1 MSNFPKVYL
10 ISDLYNETTKESVE
24 VLTDNHR
31 FLLDIEE
38 MIKLREILDYC
49 LENISEE
56 EIKRINEEKYNRM
69 FNMRENKVINENIK
83 KTKDG
88 YVYIIKKNDE
98 NIVKIGMSKNYS
110 ERTKQISTKL
120 PFEVETVKVFKTKDM
135 YSLERKLH
143 DIYKEKRLN
152 GEWFEL
158 SNEDLEYI
166 KNGMGLNYGL

>member
-1 MSNFPKVYL
+1 MSFFPKVYL
-10 ISDLYNETTKESVE
+10 ISDLYNKTTKESVK
-24 VLTDNHR
+24 VLVDNHG
-31 FLLDIEE
+31 FLPNLEE
-38 MIKLREILDYC
+38 MIELKEIIDYC

-56 EIKRINEEKYNRM
+56 EIKRINEEEYNKK
-69 FNMRENKVINENIK
+69 FNMRENKIVDENIK

-135 YSLERKLH
+135 YSLEKKLH
-143 DIYKEKRLN
+143 DFYKEKRLN

-158 SNEDLEYI
+158 NNEDLEYI